1 MDTSKS
7 RTRNKSIAKGAPSTY
22 LSMFQC
28 LSLIGS
34 FRFLADRFVE
44 GVCPHCGYEA
54 SCVLSI
60 SACITDKI
68 TQDARGDQCDLCSRT
83 LDAIELIKPRCMV
96 NKDHKVT
103 TRTSTH
109 NYLKLNEIQPRTEE
123 WIKKSWKAGHWSPN
137 SVINA
142 NGEIVDA
149 RVKAGLLPT
158 PLTRDLKWGVK
169 VPIDSEEDKAMEGKV
184 LCKAYTV
191 DIHVCH

>member
-1 MDTSKS
+1 
-7 RTRNKSIAKGAPSTY
+7 
-22 LSMFQC
+22 
-28 LSLIGS
+28 
-34 FRFLADRFVE
+34 
-44 GVCPHCGYEA
+44 
-54 SCVLSI
+54 
-60 SACITDKI
+60 
-68 TQDARGDQCDLCSRT
+68 
-83 LDAIELIKPRCMV
+83 MV

-103 TRTSTH
+103 TKTSTH

-169 VPIDSEEDKAMEGKV
+169 VPIDTEEDKAMEGKV
-184 LCKAYTV
+184 LCES
-191 DIHVCH
+191 